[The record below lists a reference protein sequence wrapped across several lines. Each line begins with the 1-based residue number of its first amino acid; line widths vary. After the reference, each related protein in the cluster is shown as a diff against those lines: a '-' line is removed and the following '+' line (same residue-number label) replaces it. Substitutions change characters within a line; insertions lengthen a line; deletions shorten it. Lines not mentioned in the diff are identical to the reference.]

1 MAGLQIEIGAN
12 IADLTQNLRTASISF
27 ANFTKDANGNITGLK
42 KPLSDLQNQL
52 KRFKDALSTAT
63 NPRDISRLNYAIQE
77 TQRRI
82 NGTNALLSNT
92 GNGFS
97 NLSAGSNRASLAL
110 TNLGRVAQDAPF
122 GFIGIQNNLNPL
134 LESFEQ
140 LRQESG
146 SNITALKS
154 LAGSLIGPAGLGL
167 ALSLASSA
175 FLFYQQS
182 QQKAAKTTK
191 EADDLNKQ
199 YRESLTGVSAAL
211 LKGSQ
216 DAEKETTSLTL
227 LFTATRNVNLSI
239 EERTKAAK
247 ILQST
252 YPETFKNFTTEEI
265 LLGKADTAYKN
276 LTKSIIA
283 QSVVKAAADKIADN
297 SIKKLEVE
305 GRLNQKQLEINDARV
320 KAAKDLAAAN
330 ASVGTSAGIGGA
342 STGNINDAIKAK
354 DSADNLSKS
363 EKELLDIK
371 IERFKIDKENI
382 SLNQFINKEIE
393 NQGISVLGLDD
404 SLKKASKSAKELKRD
419 IEPIDILT
427 LFKSEDSDF
436 VKFNKQVVERLS
448 KGTDFKI
455 PEIIVPVPLEFQLVN
470 PEITSEAEMRLQ
482 DFQDL
487 LFDFNQN
494 ANNIFKDGLGNT
506 FSGLAEGLGV
516 ALASGTNVVES
527 LGGALLSG
535 IGSIAVQLGR
545 AAIGIGISMKAIK
558 MSFKNPAT
566 AIAAGIALV
575 AIGSAIKATANI
587 VQGQGQQG
595 QGQQGYQAP
604 KFANG
609 VTNFSGGTALVGE
622 RGPEL
627 VTLPTGSNVIT
638 NENIRRYM
646 GGGNSSSVIIPDVKI
661 KGQDLVVVFNR
672 ADKNFNRVT

>member
-1 MAGLQIEIGAN
+1 MANLEVTVG
-12 IADLTQNLRTASISF
+12 ADLTNLSKGMTEAAKAVSNFSVSAEGDILSFNKSIS
-27 ANFTKDANGNITGLK
+27 TLER
-42 KPLSDLQNQL
+42 QL
-52 KRFKDALSTAT
+52 KVFQTALKETLDPARAKTLNSAIEVTKNRIADINKVAGGTGFNKFTA
-63 NPRDISRLNYAIQE
+63 
-77 TQRRI
+77 
-82 NGTNALLSNT
+82 GTKQ
-92 GNGFS
+92 
-97 NLSAGSNRASLAL
+97 AGAAL
-110 TNLGRVAQDAPF
+110 TDLSRIAQDAPF

-134 LESFEQ
+134 LESFGR
-140 LRQESG
+140 LKQESG
-146 SNITALKS
+146 STGAALKS

-354 DSADNLSKS
+354 DAADNLSKS

-436 VKFNKQVVERLS
+436 VKFNKEVVERLA
-448 KGTDFKI
+448 KGTDFKA
-455 PEIIVPVPLEFQLVN
+455 PEIIVPVPLDFQLVN
-470 PEITSEAEMRLQ
+470 PEITGGFDLFLQTIQSQAETLN
-482 DFQDL
+482 
-487 LFDFNQN
+487 NQIVPFISDTF
-494 ANNIFKDGLGNT
+494 ANLGQA
-506 FSGLAEGLGV
+506 F
-516 ALASGTNVVES
+516 ASGDFSQLGQGLLRSLSGFLKS
-527 LGGALLSG
+527 LGQLMIKEGAAYIVRG
-535 IGSIAVQLGR
+535 
-545 AAIGIGISMKAIK
+545 
-558 MSFKNPAT
+558 
-566 AIAAGIALV
+566 IAANIALPGTGVPFLTAGKLLVAGGIAASV
-575 AIGSAIKATANI
+575 GSGAISG
-587 VQGQGQQG
+587 GGQG
-595 QGQQGYQAP
+595 QGQQGYQIP
-604 KFANG
+604 QFANG

-646 GGGNSSSVIIPDVKI
+646 GAGNSSSVIIPDVKI